1 MTTQPT
7 QTTAVTGVGRRTLA
21 GMGPALLELGGPLL
35 PGFVDALAA
44 ELESTDYLLT
54 PTTVGRVVQPG
65 TPLSDAARTPYPA
78 WLAQVAGQVIPMS
91 TPTEVAR
98 QQLLARRVDR
108 RGTPAAMVAAV
119 KATLTGQARV
129 LLTERYGGDPWVV
142 RVVTYTAETP
152 DPAATRAAALSEK
165 PVGLVLDY
173 QTATGQSYAATTAE
187 NKTYAQHTATGRS
200 YQQRSMVLSG

>member
-1 MTTQPT
+1 MSPVNPV
-7 QTTAVTGVGRRTLA
+7 TTATTGVGKRALA
-21 GMGPALLELGGPLL
+21 AMGPALLELGGDLL

-54 PTTVGRVVQPG
+54 PTILARVPQPG

-78 WLAQVAGQVIPMS
+78 WLAQVAGQTIPAS

-108 RGTPAAMVAAV
+108 RGTTTAMIEAV
-119 KATLTGQARV
+119 KATLTGERRV
-129 LLTERYGGDPWVV
+129 ALTERYGGDPWVV

-152 DPAATRAAALSEK
+152 DPAATQAAALSEK

-173 QTATGQSYAATTAE
+173 RTAAGQSYAATTAE
-187 NKTYAQHTATGRS
+187 GKTYAQHTATGRT
-200 YQQRSMVLSG
+200 YQTRSMVLSG